1 MKDILYI
8 LDVITLSQGVYVFMI
23 FILKRD
29 VLQQCYKIYLDI
41 RGRLPK
47 NPITNLNDFMTARV
61 TRQRPSDINLHQ
73 LNDISFSRNQNQVPF
88 PRECDQIPFPKD
100 DNQEPF
106 L

>member
-8 LDVITLSQGVYVFMI
+8 LDVINLSQGVYVFLI
-23 FILKRD
+23 FILKRE
-29 VLQQCYKIYLDI
+29 VLNACYIKYLEI

-47 NPITNLNDFMTARV
+47 NPITSLNDFMTARV
-61 TRQRPSDINLHQ
+61 TRQRSSGIP
-73 LNDISFSRNQNQVPF
+73 LNDIPFPRNQNQVPF
-88 PRECDQIPFPKD
+88 PRECDQIPFPRD